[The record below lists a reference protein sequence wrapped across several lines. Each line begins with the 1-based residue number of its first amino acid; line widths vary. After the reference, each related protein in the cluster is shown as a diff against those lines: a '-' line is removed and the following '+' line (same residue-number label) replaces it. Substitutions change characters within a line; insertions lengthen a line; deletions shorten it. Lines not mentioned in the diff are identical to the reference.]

1 MNINNEIVKQIA
13 KLGLLLMMGASM
25 SACSSTMTWK
35 EEVRLHDG
43 SKMIVKRYQL
53 RKGSHEIGSG
63 PPIKERS
70 ITFVLPG
77 ASKSI
82 TWKDEFTEDIG
93 HANFTLLALHIL
105 NGVPY
110 IVTTPDLCM
119 AYNKWGRPNPP
130 YVIFKYV
137 GMAWQRI
144 QLSEFPEELKTIN
157 LVVNTYRE
165 DYIKGFEDKTDFIS
179 SEAVKEINS
188 SLTQPEFKTILRE
201 PSKGDECPEWVLFE
215 GNWVT
220 PSAIESKKRFQQ
232 MMLEKQEEKKRASDQ
247 KVKSLEN

>member
-1 MNINNEIVKQIA
+1 MITCNGMLKRMA
-13 KLGLLLMMGASM
+13 KLGLLLIMGASM
-25 SACSSTMTWK
+25 SACAGLIGRSMSWQ
-35 EEVRLHDG
+35 EEVLLHDG
-43 SKMIVKRYQL
+43 SKMIIKRYQQ

-70 ITFVLPG
+70 ITFIPPG
-77 ASKSI
+77 ANKAI
-82 TWKDEFTEDIG
+82 TWKDELTEDIG

-130 YVIFKYV
+130 YVIFKYA

-144 QLSEFPEELKTIN
+144 QLSDFPEEFKTIN

-165 DYIKGFEDKTDFIS
+165 DYIKSFEDKTDFITA
-179 SEAVKEINS
+179 EGVKEINS
-188 SLTQPEFKTILRE
+188 SLTQPEYRIILRE
-201 PSKGDECPEWVLFE
+201 P
-215 GNWVT
+215 
-220 PSAIESKKRFQQ
+220 
-232 MMLEKQEEKKRASDQ
+232 LERERCR
-247 KVKSLEN
+247 